1 MNTYKYMHMNTHAH
15 IQIHVWTHIQIHTRA
30 HRNIYTHEHMHTYRR
45 TQRNTYTNTHTRF
58 HYPFVMKQTFRLLI
72 FLGNCKKNVSVS
84 KAAKMCPWDTNV
96 LSFRHMPRSG
106 FILNS
111 LRRSR
116 IVFRGGY
123 STVYLQQYF
132 SKVACPYSPTFV
144 ALRAAF
150 CLWHLMCMLFSA
162 WVLWCIMIF
171 HPLGFVF

>member
-1 MNTYKYMHMNTHAH
+1 MHTYKYTYE
-15 IQIHVWTHIQIHTRA
+15 HTYK
-30 HRNIYTHEHMHTYRR
+30 YTHVHTE
-45 TQRNTYTNTHTRF
+45 TYTHTNTCTHPDKHTGTHTQTHTHTRF
-58 HYPFVMKQTFRLLI
+58 LYPFVMKQTFRLLI

-116 IVFRGGY
+116 IVFHGGY

-171 HPLGFVF
+171 HPLGFIF

>member
-1 MNTYKYMHMNTHAH
+1 MHTYKYTYEHTYKYTHMHTETYTRTHAH
-15 IQIHVWTHIQIHTRA
+15 IQTNTQEHIHKH
-30 HRNIYTHEHMHTYRR
+30 
-45 TQRNTYTNTHTRF
+45 THTRF
-58 HYPFVMKQTFRLLI
+58 LYPFVMKQTFRLLI

-171 HPLGFVF
+171 HPLGFIF